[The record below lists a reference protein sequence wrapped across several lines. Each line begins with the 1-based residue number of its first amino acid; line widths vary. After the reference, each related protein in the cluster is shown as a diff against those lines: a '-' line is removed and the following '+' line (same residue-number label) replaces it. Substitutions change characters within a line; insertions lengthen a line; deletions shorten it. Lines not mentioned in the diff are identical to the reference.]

1 MENKILY
8 RMTKTSTAVAAV
20 ASLLTGVLV
29 ALALSAFEG
38 DRSERRISLSR
49 KTFDDLAIR
58 ISVLEGKIG
67 LIGSAIEDS
76 NDVQIGTLAKEVVST
91 RTEVAALKNLILQDP
106 EATLTLPLLKKDI
119 NQLND
124 SYISMRNDMNNMV
137 GLSKWFIGSLITITV
152 GLIGLV
158 ITATLKGK

>member
-58 ISVLEGKIG
+58 ISVLEGKI
-67 LIGSAIEDS
+67 
-76 NDVQIGTLAKEVVST
+76 
-91 RTEVAALKNLILQDP
+91 
-106 EATLTLPLLKKDI
+106 
-119 NQLND
+119 
-124 SYISMRNDMNNMV
+124 
-137 GLSKWFIGSLITITV
+137 
-152 GLIGLV
+152 
-158 ITATLKGK
+158 